1 LKGLPGYL
9 EWRESIFRSA
19 AGDTSLMEIMPRWM
33 PKSVHRLLQLAIQV
47 GQFIKFVLVL
57 LYIQLLFGFSLAEE
71 CRYEK
76 VG

>member
-1 LKGLPGYL
+1 
-9 EWRESIFRSA
+9 
-19 AGDTSLMEIMPRWM
+19 MEIMPRWM